1 MNQKLYREFLEF
13 KKNPSPAFKALPKLE
28 KTLRED
34 GSVQEDFDFSKWN
47 IILTGGE
54 STPYAERKFQ
64 ITMEFPV
71 EYPYK
76 PPRVIFNSKIFH
88 PNISVNGDV
97 CIDILKQNWSPV
109 LGIEKIILSILSLMA
124 EPNANDPLNQE
135 AGRLYLEN
143 RDLFV
148 KRAKDF

>member
-1 MNQKLYREFLEF
+1 M
-13 KKNPSPAFKALPKLE
+13 PKLE
-28 KTLRED
+28 KTLQED
-34 GSVQEDFDFSKWN
+34 GSVQEDYDFSKWN
-47 IILTGGE
+47 IILTGCE
-54 STPYAERKFQ
+54 STPYEGRKFQ

-97 CIDILKQNWSPV
+97 CIDILKHNWSPV

-143 RDLFV
+143 RDLFL
-148 KRAKDF
+148 KKARDF